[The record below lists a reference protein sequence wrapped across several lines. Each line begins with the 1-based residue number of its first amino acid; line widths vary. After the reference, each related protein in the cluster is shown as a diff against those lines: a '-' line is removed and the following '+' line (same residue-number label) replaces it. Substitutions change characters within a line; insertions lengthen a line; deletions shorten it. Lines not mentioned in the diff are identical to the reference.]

1 MKLFSPTKSN
11 KKLDLFL
18 FPKEKLL
25 LNQQSIEIESILKQL
40 GLSWGNLLIKTWKNT
55 LRIFLKFK
63 LGIKIGESDLSEVE
77 KWESCGSNVDQM

>member
-40 GLSWGNLLIKTWKNT
+40 GLS
-55 LRIFLKFK
+55 
-63 LGIKIGESDLSEVE
+63 
-77 KWESCGSNVDQM
+77 